1 MASERRPLRDNPGG
15 RPPAHTRALE
25 LIEELGLLPHPEG
38 GHYLEIFRSSAEV
51 QPGDS
56 RPPRA
61 ALTTILF
68 LLRAGD
74 HSRWHRVLSDEA
86 WHFQE
91 GDPLELFWVDREENV
106 HREVLSSGGRGARH
120 ATVVPAG
127 CWQAARPMGAYALV
141 GCTVGP
147 GFDFDD
153 FEMITGPSPALAAL
167 ERLPGFPRDLT

>member
-1 MASERRPLRDNPGG
+1 LSDEPAARPSGDD
-15 RPPAHTRALE
+15 RALE
-25 LIEELGLLPHPEG
+25 LIEELGLRPHPEG
-38 GHYLEIFRSSAEV
+38 GHYLEIFRSSSEV
-51 QPGDS
+51 QPRDS

-68 LLRAGD
+68 LLRAGE

-91 GDPLELFWVDREENV
+91 GEAMELFWVDREENV
-106 HREVLSSGGRGARH
+106 HREILSTGRRGARP
-120 ATVVPAG
+120 AAVVPAG
-127 CWQAARPMGAYALV
+127 CWQAARPLGAYALV

-153 FEMITGPSPALAAL
+153 FQMITGPSPELAAL
-167 ERLPGFPRDLT
+167 ERLPGFPRDLA